1 MDTPITDP
9 FMPTPIPRLV
19 ILPFPSLPDVRV
31 KSWDSST
38 TTDDDPLSASADSEF
53 ILWFLLNDLWSLWD
67 SWLVLLCKVEELL
80 FLVLI
85 DCDPCTDWYRFSG
98 DLERYGL

>member
-19 ILPFPSLPDVRV
+19 ILPFPSLLNVGV
-31 KSWDSST
+31 KSCDSST
-38 TTDDDPLSASADSEF
+38 TTDDDPLSTAAGSEF
-53 ILWFLLNDLWSLWD
+53 ILWFLLDDLWSLLD
-67 SWLVLLCKVEELL
+67 SCPLWFVLLCEEAELL

-85 DCDPCTDWYRFSG
+85 DCDPCTD
-98 DLERYGL
+98 